1 MEIKFSHVN
10 SRDFVDLSFVIPKG
24 EIVGIYGKDGD
35 KLLRLIALLEDS
47 RGIIYFDKTRKLR
60 GNYYLF
66 RKTIVLVDKTF
77 INLFKIDNIYEYFIE
92 YIRYNKIQ
100 VDDVL
105 KRIKDSLRIVGLKT
119 DILDRRIT
127 TLTFSEL
134 KLLQFAL
141 AFLINPKVI
150 LLDEPFRGLDL
161 NARKKIMRIINRL
174 KDKFS
179 KTIVIYSSNPNYL
192 YQYTNY
198 LIVLKDNKVLCEG
211 DTMEIFFNKDYNIKR
226 PDIVDFILLVKDK
239 KKIKLP
245 KRKSVMDLIKDI
257 YWNVK

>member
-10 SRDFVDLSFVIPKG
+10 SKNFIDLSFVIPKG
-24 EIVGIYGKDGD
+24 EIVGIYGENGD

-47 RGIIYFDKTRKLR
+47 RGIIYFDRTRKLKN
-60 GNYYLF
+60 NYYLF
-66 RKTIVLVDKTF
+66 RKMIVLVEKIF
-77 INLFKIDNIYEYFIE
+77 INLFKIDNVYEYFIE
-92 YIRYNKIQ
+92 YIKYNNIQ
-100 VDDVL
+100 VDDID
-105 KRIKDSLRIVGLKT
+105 KRIKDSLKIVGLKI

-150 LLDEPFRGLDL
+150 LLDEPFSGLDL
-161 NARKKIMRIINRL
+161 NTRKKIMRIIDRL
-174 KDKFS
+174 KDKFL

-211 DTMEIFFNKDYNIKR
+211 NTMELFFNKDYDIKR

-239 KKIKLP
+239 KNVKLP